1 MLLHKTILTCF
12 LARLTFKHKLDTIKL
27 MKKWLVV
34 FCLLFLA
41 VAPFN
46 RPKAQETAAEESITI
61 QTGSS
66 FRDAGGT
73 GYGDAVENTDQTG
86 TINKEAVDSYTLQT
100 IIPMAL
106 NEGLVG
112 WNGKTLTLE
121 RFQKSVLGQ
130 TSQAMA
136 YLYEEKP
143 ASTME
148 YLAWLGNRAGVV
160 PKTYAQGVTFSRLLP
175 ILEIWKAFRDI
186 AFALLAII
194 MLMIGLMIMFRA
206 KVNPQTVANVEN
218 TIPRVVVTIILIWFS
233 FPIASLT
240 IDFMYVIIAAGIG
253 VIGQAVGDPNVL
265 KAIQDF
271 STGGFMVLF
280 SKTLAPVGEFA
291 KVGGSGST
299 IAIPAGIGLVGLL
312 PGISWFAIPI
322 GLFFMTVGG
331 ALTGAQA
338 GGDWGAGIIT
348 ALSPIFVLLIFI
360 VLFFQVFKIFFLLLT
375 AYIQILISIIISP
388 LYLLFNAI
396 PGRNT
401 FTSWWKGIV
410 ANMLSFVVTAIML
423 YLGWAI
429 ASLISEQPFWT
440 PPFIIQGAGASQM
453 VVGLIALGIVLLIP
467 QVIGMVKQA
476 LGVKPMFNVGPSMI
490 LGPVT
495 GTVGQGVGLIG
506 QFHTASQGLG
516 ALRNT
521 PFGKFIPGKKTP

>member
-1 MLLHKTILTCF
+1 M
-12 LARLTFKHKLDTIKL
+12 KL

-34 FCLLFLA
+34 FLLLFFLM
-41 VAPFN
+41 APFS
-46 RPKAQETAAEESITI
+46 KLQAQEPAEQESVTI

-86 TINKEAVDSYTLQT
+86 QVNKESIDSYTLQT
-100 IIPMAL
+100 IIPMSL
-106 NEGLVG
+106 NEALVG

-121 RFQKSVLGQ
+121 KFQKSVLGQ

-136 YLYEEKP
+136 FLYQEKP

-148 YLAWLGNRAGVV
+148 YLAWVGNRAGII

-175 ILEIWKAFRDI
+175 ILPIWKAFRDI

-240 IDFMYVIIAAGIG
+240 IDFMYVIITAGIG
-253 VIGQAVGDPNVL
+253 VIGTAVGDENIIA
-265 KAIQDF
+265 AIKDY
-271 STGGFMVLF
+271 STGGFMTLAG
-280 SKTLAPVGEFA
+280 KTLAPVVEFA
-291 KVGGSGST
+291 KLGSTGGTIGST
-299 IAIPAGIGLVGLL
+299 IGTGTAIAGALVPAFGIPVAIFGLL
-312 PGISWFAIPI
+312 IT
-322 GLFFMTVGG
+322 GLSGG
-331 ALTGAQA
+331 LTGAYA
-338 GGDWGAGIIT
+338 NDGGTGLMT
-348 ALSPIFVLLIFI
+348 MLSPIFILLIFV
-360 VLFFQVFKIFFLLLT
+360 VLFFQIFKIFFLLLN

-410 ANMLSFVVTAIML
+410 ANMLSFVVTALML
-423 YLGWAI
+423 YMGWAI
-429 ASLISEQPFWT
+429 AHVISGQSLWT
-440 PPFIIQGAGASQM
+440 PPFIVASGTIQAGAISQSL
-453 VVGLIALGIVLLIP
+453 VGLIALGIVLLIP

-490 LGPVT
+490 ISPVT
-495 GTVGQGVGLIG
+495 STVQSGFGLAGQLNALQQITGKDGI
-506 QFHTASQGLG
+506 LG
-516 ALRNT
+516 KYLKRS
-521 PFGKFIPGKKTP
+521 

>member
-1 MLLHKTILTCF
+1 M
-12 LARLTFKHKLDTIKL
+12 KL

-34 FCLLFLA
+34 FLVLFFLI
-41 VAPFN
+41 APFN
-46 RPKAQETAAEESITI
+46 KLQAQEDTEQQSVTV
-61 QTGSS
+61 QTGNS

-86 TINKEAVDSYTLQT
+86 QINKEAVDSYTLQT
-100 IIPMAL
+100 IIPMSL
-106 NEGLVG
+106 NEALIG

-130 TSQAMA
+130 TSRAMA

-148 YLAWLGNRAGVV
+148 YLAWMGSRAGIV

-175 ILEIWKAFRDI
+175 ILPIWKAFRDI
-186 AFALLAII
+186 AFALLAIV

-233 FPIASLT
+233 FPIATLI

-253 VIGQAVGDPNVL
+253 VIGTAVQDPNVL
-265 KAIQDF
+265 KAIQDY
-271 STGGFMVLF
+271 STGGFMTLF
-280 SKTLAPVGEFA
+280 TKTLAPVTSFGELA
-291 KVGGSGST
+291 GAGGAISGVGLIGGLLTLS
-299 IAIPAGIGLVGLL
+299 GIGAVVGL
-312 PGISWFAIPI
+312 PIMIGSAIL
-322 GLFFMTVGG
+322 GGTV
-331 ALTGAQA
+331 TGVQT
-338 GGDWGAGIIT
+338 GDAGAGIMA
-348 ALSPIFVLLIFI
+348 ALSPIFILLIFI
-360 VLFFQVFKIFFLLLT
+360 VLFFQIFKIFFLLLT

-423 YLGWAI
+423 YMGWAI
-429 ASLISEQPFWT
+429 ASLVSTQTIWT
-440 PPFIIQGAGASQM
+440 PPFIIQGGGTSQM
-453 VVGLIALGIVLLIP
+453 AIGLIALGIVLLIP

-476 LGVKPMFNVGPSMI
+476 LGVKPMFNVGPSMV

-495 GTVGQGVGLIG
+495 GTVGQGAGLIG
-506 QFHTASQGLG
+506 QFHTASLG
-516 ALRNT
+516 MKSVKDFL
-521 PFGKFIPGKKTP
+521 KIK